1 MKALGVSERA
11 GLERYVTQQIN
22 YSLLIREAEYE
33 LVPIAIAE
41 GVGILV
47 WSPLAGGFLS
57 GKFRRG
63 ESAQAGT
70 RWAIQGDQ
78 GRFDVERAFDV
89 VDVVCAIAEAPRF
102 RRLRWR

>member
-1 MKALGVSERA
+1 M
-11 GLERYVTQQIN
+11 
-22 YSLLIREAEYE
+22 
-33 LVPIAIAE
+33 PIAIEE

-63 ESAQAGT
+63 EPAVAGT

-78 GRFDVERAFDV
+78 GRFDTEHAFDV
-89 VDVVCAIAEAPRF
+89 MDVVCEIAAAHHVSPSQVALNWLT
-102 RRLRWR
+102 RRAGVTSVILGARTEDQVRDNLGATD